1 MCFHKLL
8 FYSILLKRKKK
19 RIGLD
24 CHTFVENKDYSFTNA
39 NLFSL
44 YFHRVKRSARPA
56 NSARLS
62 QWEAK
67 CVHDYSKI
75 SSKSCCTG
83 TKKHFLRQTPLVCVH
98 TFQNMQ
104 WVATIPFRVKRIGL
118 MLWTKL
124 KMLISSFS
132 ICRVRPLWKNI
143 SGGLLKDNTFLDFY
157 FALL

>member
-1 MCFHKLL
+1 MHLSSTAPKTSFCGTDLLSLSKSLAIVLCVFISCF
-8 FYSILLKRKKK
+8 SIQFFCVQRKKREQGWIATLLWK
-19 RIGLD
+19 TKTIL
-24 CHTFVENKDYSFTNA
+24 SPMPI
-39 NLFSL
+39 FSL
-44 YFHRVKRSARPA
+44 YFHRVKRSARAA

-75 SSKSCCTG
+75 SSSCCTG

-118 MLWTKL
+118 ML
-124 KMLISSFS
+124 
-132 ICRVRPLWKNI
+132 
-143 SGGLLKDNTFLDFY
+143 
-157 FALL
+157 

>member
-1 MCFHKLL
+1 MHLSSTAPKTSFCGTDLLSLSKSLAIVLCVFISCF
-8 FYSILLKRKKK
+8 SIQFFQREKK
-19 RIGLD
+19 REQGWIATLLWK
-24 CHTFVENKDYSFTNA
+24 TKTILSPMPI
-39 NLFSL
+39 FSL
-44 YFHRVKRSARPA
+44 YFHRVKRSARAA

-75 SSKSCCTG
+75 SSSCCTG

-118 MLWTKL
+118 ML
-124 KMLISSFS
+124 
-132 ICRVRPLWKNI
+132 
-143 SGGLLKDNTFLDFY
+143 
-157 FALL
+157 

>member
-1 MCFHKLL
+1 MHLSSTAPKTSFCGTDLLSLSKSLAIVLCVFISCF
-8 FYSILLKRKKK
+8 SIQFFQREKK

-44 YFHRVKRSARPA
+44 YFHRVKRSARAA

-75 SSKSCCTG
+75 SSSCCTG

-118 MLWTKL
+118 ML
-124 KMLISSFS
+124 
-132 ICRVRPLWKNI
+132 
-143 SGGLLKDNTFLDFY
+143 
-157 FALL
+157 